1 MLWVM
6 VHGGVLAGMAA
17 ATAAACCFDGAIVLQ
32 ASEARSAD
40 PELGLR
46 LALLRRLA
54 ARPRWLL
61 GAGLAV
67 LGWPLLL
74 LALSLAPVTLVQP
87 TLAVGLVLL
96 LVAGSRVLG
105 EHVGA
110 REWLGAA
117 AVIAGVV
124 ALAFAGLRHT
134 DAAPSAGRIAA
145 AAIGLGS
152 VTALPFVSRRAR
164 GSAWALI
171 AGGGC
176 AFALSALTSKLLTIE
191 LAHGRPLAALGWG
204 LATAASSA
212 LGLLIDTTA
221 MQRFEATRV
230 SPPMFVLETALPVAL
245 APLLFHE
252 RWSTAEGGP
261 ALVVAA
267 LVIVL
272 LGGGLLGA
280 SRRVVAAGRPG
291 GGSVPGERQHE
302 IGGAGEL
309 GVGRVGPSG

>member
-1 MLWVM
+1 M
-6 VHGGVLAGMAA
+6 VHADVLAGMAA

-32 ASEARSAD
+32 AREARSAD

-61 GAGLAV
+61 GAALAV

-74 LALSLAPVTLVQP
+74 LGLTLAPVTLVQP

-105 EHVGA
+105 EHVGP

-134 DAAPSAGRIAA
+134 DAAPSPVGLVAA
-145 AAIGLGS
+145 AAGLGS
-152 VTALPFVSRRAR
+152 VTALPFLSRRAR
-164 GSAWALI
+164 RSAWALI

-191 LAHGRPLAALGWG
+191 LAHGRLLAALGWA
-204 LATAASSA
+204 LATAAASG
-212 LGLLIDTTA
+212 LGLLTDMTA

-267 LVIVL
+267 LLLVL
-272 LGGGLLGA
+272 LGGVLLGA
-280 SRRVVAAGRPG
+280 SRRVVAAARPDP
-291 GGSVPGERQHE
+291 GSARGEREHE
-302 IGGAGEL
+302 VGGAGEL
-309 GVGRVGPSG
+309 GVGGVGPAG

>member
-1 MLWVM
+1 M
-6 VHGGVLAGMAA
+6 VHGHVLAGMAA

-32 ASEARSAD
+32 AREARAAD
-40 PELGLR
+40 PELELR

-74 LALSLAPVTLVQP
+74 LALALAPVTVVQP

-105 EHVGA
+105 EHVGP
-110 REWLGAA
+110 REWLGAG

-124 ALAFAGLRHT
+124 ALALAGLRHT
-134 DAAPSAGRIAA
+134 DAAPSAGAMIAA
-145 AAIGLGS
+145 AAGLGS
-152 VTALPFVSRRAR
+152 VTALPFLSRRAR
-164 GSAWALI
+164 RSAWALI

-204 LATAASSA
+204 LATAASSG
-212 LGLLIDTTA
+212 LGLLTDMTA

-245 APLLFHE
+245 APLLFDE
-252 RWSTAEGGP
+252 RWSAAAGGP
-261 ALVVAA
+261 AVVVAA
-267 LVIVL
+267 LVLVL
-272 LGGGLLGA
+272 FGGGLLGA
-280 SRRVVAAGRPG
+280 SRRVVAAAHPDPG
-291 GGSVPGERQHE
+291 SASGECEHDV
-302 IGGAGEL
+302 GGAGEL
-309 GVGRVGPSG
+309 GVGRVGPAG

>member
-1 MLWVM
+1 M
-6 VHGGVLAGMAA
+6 VHADVLAGMAA

-32 ASEARSAD
+32 AREARSAD

-54 ARPRWLL
+54 ARRRWLL

-74 LALSLAPVTLVQP
+74 LGLTLAPVTLVQP

-105 EHVGA
+105 EHVGP

-134 DAAPSAGRIAA
+134 DAAPSPVGLVAA
-145 AAIGLGS
+145 AAGLGS
-152 VTALPFVSRRAR
+152 VTALPFLSRRAR
-164 GSAWALI
+164 RSAWALI

-191 LAHGRPLAALGWG
+191 LAHGRLLAALGWA
-204 LATAASSA
+204 LATAAASG
-212 LGLLIDTTA
+212 LGLLTDMTA

-267 LVIVL
+267 LVLVL
-272 LGGGLLGA
+272 LGGVVLGA
-280 SRRVVAAGRPG
+280 SRRVVAAARPDP
-291 GGSVPGERQHE
+291 GSAPGEREHE
-302 IGGAGEL
+302 VGGAGEL
-309 GVGRVGPSG
+309 GVGGVGPAG

>member
-1 MLWVM
+1 M
-6 VHGGVLAGMAA
+6 VHADVLAGMAA

-32 ASEARSAD
+32 AREARSAD

-61 GAGLAV
+61 GAALAV

-74 LALSLAPVTLVQP
+74 LGLTLAPVTLVQP

-105 EHVGA
+105 EHVGP

-134 DAAPSAGRIAA
+134 DAAPSPGGIVAA
-145 AAIGLGS
+145 AAVLGS
-152 VTALPFVSRRAR
+152 VTALPFVSHRAR
-164 GSAWALI
+164 RSAWGLI

-204 LATAASSA
+204 LATAVSSG
-212 LGLLIDTTA
+212 LGLLTDMTA

-252 RWSTAEGGP
+252 RWSEAKGGP

-267 LVIVL
+267 LLVVL
-272 LGGGLLGA
+272 IGGALLGA
-280 SRRVVAAGRPG
+280 SRRVVAAAGPDR
-291 GGSVPGERQHE
+291 GSAAGEREHDV
-302 IGGAGEL
+302 GGAGEL
-309 GVGRVGPSG
+309 GVGRVGPAG

>member
-1 MLWVM
+1 M
-6 VHGGVLAGMAA
+6 VHADVLAGMAA

-32 ASEARSAD
+32 AREARSAD

-61 GAGLAV
+61 GAALAV

-74 LALSLAPVTLVQP
+74 LGLTLAPVTLVQP

-105 EHVGA
+105 EHVGP

-134 DAAPSAGRIAA
+134 DAAPSPGGIVAA
-145 AAIGLGS
+145 AAVLGS
-152 VTALPFVSRRAR
+152 VTALPFLSRRAR
-164 GSAWALI
+164 RSAWALI

-204 LATAASSA
+204 LATAAASG
-212 LGLLIDTTA
+212 LGLLTDMTA

-252 RWSTAEGGP
+252 RWSEAEGGP

-267 LVIVL
+267 LLLVL
-272 LGGGLLGA
+272 LGGVLLGA
-280 SRRVVAAGRPG
+280 SRRVVAAARPDP
-291 GGSVPGERQHE
+291 GSAPGEREHE
-302 IGGAGEL
+302 VGGAGEL
-309 GVGRVGPSG
+309 GVGRVGPAG